1 MQIQSIVICNT
12 RLLCESIQSLIADHP
27 VLRLVGMAKSC
38 TDALSLMRNCQ
49 AEVVLLETA
58 STESL
63 QDLRALT
70 SRVPRIKVVAFGV
83 PDVENVILDYAEA
96 GVIGFVTQDAT
107 LQETVAIV
115 QAAVR
120 DELKCSQRTAA
131 ALLRRVRVLAN
142 NCDDGDSMSSLTPR
156 ETNLLNLIEQGM
168 SNKDIARTLKIEL
181 STVKNHV
188 HNILEKLNVRRR
200 GEAAALMH
208 RSLGRTKGRLSNV
221 QTRSQSA
228 RFSRQQ
234 EIVRSC
240 PMD

>member
-1 MQIQSIVICNT
+1 MPIPSIVICNT
-12 RLLCESIQSLIADHP
+12 RLLCDGIQLLIADHP

-38 TDALSLMRNCQ
+38 NDALILIQNRQ
-49 AEVVLLETA
+49 AEVALLETA

-63 QDLRALT
+63 EDLRALT
-70 SRVPRIKVVAFGV
+70 SRVPRIKVVAFGL

-96 GVIGFVTQDAT
+96 GVIGFVTRDAT
-107 LQETVAIV
+107 LQETVTIV
-115 QAAVR
+115 QAAMR
-120 DELKCSQRTAA
+120 DELLCSQRTAA

-142 NCDDGDSMSSLTPR
+142 HSDDGNSMSSLTAR
-156 ETNLLNLIEQGM
+156 EANLLDLIEQGM
-168 SNKDIARTLKIEL
+168 SNKDIARTLEIGL

-208 RSLGRTKGRLSNV
+208 RSLGRTKARLSKV
-221 QTRSQSA
+221 QMRSQSA
-228 RFSRQQ
+228 RQSGQQ
-234 EIVRSC
+234 EKVRSC